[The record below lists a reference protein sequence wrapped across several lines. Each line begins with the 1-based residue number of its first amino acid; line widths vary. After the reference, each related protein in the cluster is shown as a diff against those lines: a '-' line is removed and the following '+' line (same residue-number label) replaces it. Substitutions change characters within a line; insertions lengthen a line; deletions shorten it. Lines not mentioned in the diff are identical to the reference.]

1 MLLTAIEYWI
11 EHLQNNLP
19 LLQHF
24 TKQFVLEGFSIILKS
39 NYFYINK
46 SFFHQIRGTTMG
58 TKFAEV
64 GSNLVVEYEE
74 IKLSALLTQAY
85 PQDFVDF
92 LLRNYFRFLD
102 DIFHKWLENFD
113 IKKFYDLINSLDED
127 LKFIFENPSRT
138 LNFLDIQLKIVN
150 DALVFD
156 IYYKPTNSFNYLTYS
171 SCHPSHTK
179 NNIALSLAKRIINIV
194 TDNRE
199 KRLSELKKH
208 LIERNHPP
216 EIIDYTFTKC
226 FQPKLNKSKD
236 LEKIIFTRTFNPNHV
251 INLNKLARSLENIR
265 INELKQCFQNKT
277 VQLGT
282 RQSKNLRKIRTKA
295 KFEEN
300 PLPLLVKGFFP
311 CNDCIY
317 HRRGYFKP
325 CKSFQFKAKSMIWHY
340 KCYFNCDSKNVIYI
354 LMCNT
359 CEWFYL
365 GQTTN
370 LKQRIRKHKSD
381 VFHPQNSFCK
391 KCSEHL
397 RDFSRMKETFLEFIH
412 FYMRIKKNYA
422 SLKKNV
428 SL

>member
-1 MLLTAIEYWI
+1 MYVLAIAVEI
-11 EHLQNNLP
+11 
-19 LLQHF
+19 
-24 TKQFVLEGFSIILKS
+24 TFVMPYYG
-39 NYFYINK
+39 
-46 SFFHQIRGTTMG
+46 
-58 TKFAEV
+58 
-64 GSNLVVEYEE
+64 
-74 IKLSALLTQAY
+74 
-85 PQDFVDF
+85 
-92 LLRNYFRFLD
+92 
-102 DIFHKWLENFD
+102 
-113 IKKFYDLINSLDED
+113 LIVCF
-127 LKFIFENPSRT
+127 K
-138 LNFLDIQLKIVN
+138 LKI
-150 DALVFD
+150 
-156 IYYKPTNSFNYLTYS
+156 I
-171 SCHPSHTK
+171 
-179 NNIALSLAKRIINIV
+179 
-194 TDNRE
+194 E
-199 KRLSELKKH
+199 KQELKKH

-216 EIIDYTFTKC
+216 EIVDYPFTKC
-226 FQPKLNKSKD
+226 FQPKLDKNKD
-236 LEKIIFTRTFNPNHV
+236 LEKIIFTRTFNSNHV

-365 GQTTN
+365 GQKTRE
-370 LKQRIRKHKSD
+370 LEKRRIRKHKSD
-381 VFHPQNSFCK
+381 VFYPQNSFCK

-397 RDFSRMKETFLEFIH
+397 SDCSRMKEPFFRIDPLLHENKKELREFKEKRFI
-412 FYMRIKKNYA
+412 MRWKAQLNTYQ
-422 SLKKNV
+422 
-428 SL
+428 

>member
-1 MLLTAIEYWI
+1 
-11 EHLQNNLP
+11 
-19 LLQHF
+19 
-24 TKQFVLEGFSIILKS
+24 
-39 NYFYINK
+39 
-46 SFFHQIRGTTMG
+46 MG

-102 DIFHKWLENFD
+102 DIFHKWLEDFD
-113 IKKFYDLINSLDED
+113 IKQFYDLIKSLDED
-127 LKFIFENPSRT
+127 LKFIFENPSSA

-150 DALVFD
+150 NTIVFD
-156 IYYKPTNSFNYLTYS
+156 IYYKPKNSFNFLTYS

-179 NNIALSLAKRIINIV
+179 NNIALSLAKRIINIL

-199 KRLSELKKH
+199 TRLSELKKR

-216 EIIDYTFTKC
+216 EIIHFTFTKC
-226 FQPKLNKSKD
+226 FQPKLDKNKG
-236 LEKIIFTRTFNPNHV
+236 LEKIICTRTFNSNYI
-251 INLNKLARSLENIR
+251 INSEKLTRSLENIR
-265 INELKQCFQNKT
+265 SNELKQCFQKKT
-277 VQLGT
+277 VQLAT
-282 RQSKNLRKIRTKA
+282 RQPKNLRKIRANA

-300 PLPLLVKGFFP
+300 PLPLPAKEAGFFP
-311 CNDCIY
+311 CKDCICQ
-317 HRRGYFKP
+317 RCGYFKP
-325 CKSFQFKAKSMIWHY
+325 CKFFQFKANDKPMIWNY
-340 KCYFNCDSKNVIYI
+340 KRYFNCDRKNNFYI

-370 LKQRIRKHKSD
+370 LKQIIRKHKSD
-381 VFHPQNSFCK
+381 VFHPQNKFCK

-397 RDFSRMKETFLEFIH
+397 RDFSRMKESFF
-412 FYMRIKKNYA
+412 RIY
-422 SLKKNV
+422 
-428 SL
+428 